1 MTLVG
6 GEAEPV
12 GAGEAADVEPYHA
25 KLGQGYRVLYMIREK
40 EQFLTCVVE
49 TSASPQTGTPNFGCQ
64 VSVASEQ
71 HHLSLLSQKPAN
83 ESTTIFN
90 FHILLL
96 FLNSAIHYKI
106 F

>member
-49 TSASPQTGTPNFGCQ
+49 TSDRLRDEHADRDRLSGLRCRQSQIHFRVQPQNRQ
-64 VSVASEQ
+64 S
-71 HHLSLLSQKPAN
+71 
-83 ESTTIFN
+83 STSFVT
-90 FHILLL
+90 
-96 FLNSAIHYKI
+96 
-106 F
+106 